1 MKIPDSGRV
10 EFRVTHPLL
19 AGAAWHV
26 VKCAV
31 GEFGTTLVAVEF
43 DNSGVNLVTKRPYG
57 ALRMKHCL
65 PMDTPARKAAWV
77 ELVTSVR
84 DALCAVGVNAFAKPY
99 VTVEHVVQAAFRK
112 FAAGF
117 YA

>member
-1 MKIPDSGRV
+1 MRIPETGRV
-10 EFRVTHPLL
+10 EFRFTHPLL

-31 GEFGTTLVAVEF
+31 GEFGTTLVAVEL
-43 DNSGVNLVTKRPYG
+43 DNSGVDLVTKRPYG
-57 ALRMKHCL
+57 ALRMKHCP
-65 PMDTPARKAAWV
+65 PMGTPARKAAWV

-84 DALCAVGVNAFAKPY
+84 DALCAVEVNASAKAY
-99 VTVEHVVQAAFRK
+99 ATVEPVVQAAFRK